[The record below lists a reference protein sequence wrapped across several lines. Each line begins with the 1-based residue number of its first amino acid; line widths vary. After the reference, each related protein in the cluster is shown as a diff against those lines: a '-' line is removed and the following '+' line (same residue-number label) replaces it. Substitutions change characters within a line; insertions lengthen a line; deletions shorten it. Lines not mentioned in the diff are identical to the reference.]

1 MMNTKN
7 LNNETGEIKDS
18 SNNFRG
24 NQVRQRYETIVVV
37 ITFLYIFYYQLIIKV
52 FDILTIETKKLVF
65 IY

>member
-7 LNNETGEIKDS
+7 LNNETGEIKNS